1 MSSLTEIKVDQ
12 FVNGVFLDLPK
23 PWDAIKSAYHVL
35 LFNGRI
41 CSFSP
46 CIEQVQKT
54 CQVLGMNGFVDIR
67 TFEVLSRDHLA
78 KKHEFP
84 PLDLDT
90 NNSIH
95 EIRSRP
101 NQETSKDFDNLPC
114 VNMMTSRPVGKSFG
128 HTGYLTFAIKSL
140 AKNVSTI

>member
-1 MSSLTEIKVDQ
+1 MNKDE

-23 PWDAIKSAYHVL
+23 PWNAIKSAYNVL
-35 LFNGRI
+35 KFNGKI

-54 CQVLGMNGFVDIR
+54 CQILGNNGFVDIR
-67 TFEVLSRDHLA
+67 TFEVLSRDHLVR
-78 KKHEFP
+78 KHEYP
-84 PLDLDT
+84 LLDLNT

-101 NQETSKDFDNLPC
+101 NQEIEIESNKNSESIIS
-114 VNMMTSRPVGKSFG
+114 SRPVGKSFG
-128 HTGYLTFAIKSL
+128 HTGYLTFAIKSMTNL
-140 AKNVSTI
+140 